1 MQLFSIGLFSKCLH
15 KLQRVQNSAARIV
28 TRPPPTDHVTQ
39 ALQKLHWFP
48 VKCHIG
54 FKILILP
61 FRTLHSLVALCHPLT
76 LSDPF
81 LRSISLRHLPD

>member
-48 VKCHIG
+48 V
-54 FKILILP
+54 
-61 FRTLHSLVALCHPLT
+61 TLV
-76 LSDPF
+76 
-81 LRSISLRHLPD
+81 LRF